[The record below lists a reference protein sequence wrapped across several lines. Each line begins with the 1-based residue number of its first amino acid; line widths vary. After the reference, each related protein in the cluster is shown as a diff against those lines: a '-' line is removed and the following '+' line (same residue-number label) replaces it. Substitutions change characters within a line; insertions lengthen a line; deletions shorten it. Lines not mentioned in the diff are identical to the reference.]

1 MEFIGIFLITLLFL
15 MGLVAAMF
23 LGRVPTYRPDR
34 REILALLNA
43 VADGDADPDRWYLFL
58 SVPVVHDPELE
69 EIRQACVLIDEGDEE
84 HAPAQ
89 SGLNIYARDERERI
103 RDVAA
108 ELARIIAREPVYR
121 DF

>member
-69 EIRQACVLIDEGDEE
+69 EIRQACVLIDEGDEG

-108 ELARIIAREPVYR
+108 ELARIIAREPGYR